1 MNEQEL
7 VERVRSLVPMVE
19 AHARQA
25 EEERKPVDV
34 VMKAI
39 EDAGVYRYFVP
50 KRYGGYEFPLTTFM
64 DIGMILGEACISTGW
79 VTTFCME
86 HNWLLALYNRTA
98 QDDIFGKQPYIIAPG
113 ALAPKGTATPVEG
126 GYRVTGRWEWGTGVM
141 HSDWVMV
148 GALIPS
154 SGSDQPELGMF
165 IIPRAQAEV
174 IDTWHTAGM
183 IGTGSNDIAV
193 NDVFVPAHL
202 VQNLSEMR
210 DGRCPGGEV
219 NDSYLYRMPM
229 LPVLGLTAAAPVVGG
244 ARKAVQIFRERLQ
257 ERFVYGTGTKQGEKP
272 VAQIRLGLLMA
283 RAETL
288 EARLKA
294 TACEVE
300 GWGKSGEPCPAMER
314 AKLRVQI
321 GSIVREAR
329 DIVRDVVEA
338 SGAHA
343 HFLDNPLQRIQRDL
357 HTASCHTVFDLDV
370 SAEQYG
376 RLLLGLAPNAPF

>member
-1 MNEQEL
+1 MEEQDL
-7 VERVRSLVPMVE
+7 VDRVRALAPMVA

-25 EEERKPVDV
+25 EEERKPVDS
-34 VMKAI
+34 VMQAI
-39 EDAGVYRYFVP
+39 EGAGVYRFFVP
-50 KRYGGYEFPLTTFM
+50 KRYGGYEFSLAAFM

-86 HNWLLALYNRTA
+86 HNWLLALYNQQA
-98 QDDIFGKQPYIIAPG
+98 QDEIFGKQPYIIAPG
-113 ALAPKGTATPVEG
+113 ALSPKGTATPVEG
-126 GYRVTGRWEWGTGVM
+126 GYRVSGRWEWGTGVM

-148 GALIPS
+148 GALTRS
-154 SGSDQPELGMF
+154 AASEQPDLYMF
-165 IIPRAQAEV
+165 LIPRQQAEI

-193 NDVFVPAHL
+193 NDVFVPGHL
-202 VQNLSEMR
+202 AQNIGDMR
-210 DGRCPGGEV
+210 DGRSPGAEV

-244 ARKAVQIFRERLQ
+244 ARKAVAIFQERLQ
-257 ERFVYGTGTKQGEKP
+257 ERYVYGTATKQGDKP
-272 VAQIRLGLLMA
+272 VAQIRLGLLKA
-283 RAETL
+283 RAESL
-288 EARLKA
+288 EAKLEA
-294 TACEVE
+294 TALEVE
-300 GWGKSGEPCPAMER
+300 AWGKCGVPCPAIER

-321 GSIVREAR
+321 GSIVRESR

-343 HFLDNPLQRIQRDL
+343 HFLDNPLQRIQRDV

-376 RLLLGLAPNAPF
+376 RLLLGLEPNAPF

>member
-7 VERVRSLVPMVE
+7 VERVRALAPMVE

-25 EEERKPVDV
+25 EEERKPVDA

-50 KRYGGYEFPLTTFM
+50 KRYGGYEFSLTTFM
-64 DIGMILGEACISTGW
+64 DIGMILGEACLSTGW

-86 HNWLLALYNRTA
+86 HNWLLALYNKQA
-98 QDDIFGKQPYIIAPG
+98 QDDIFGRQPYIIAPG

-126 GYRVTGRWEWGTGVM
+126 GYRLTGRWEWGTGVM

-148 GALIPS
+148 GGLTPIE
-154 SGSDQPELGMF
+154 GSDQPDLCMF
-165 IIPRAQAEV
+165 IVPRDQAEV

-193 NDVFVPAHL
+193 HDVFVPAHL

-210 DGRCPGGEV
+210 DGRCPGGKV

-244 ARKAVQIFRERLQ
+244 ASKAVKVFQERLQ

-272 VAQIRLGLLMA
+272 IAQIRLGLLKA
-283 RAETL
+283 RVESL
-288 EARLKA
+288 QARLKD
-294 TACEVE
+294 TAREVE
-300 GWGKSGEPCPAMER
+300 DWGKSGEPCPALER
-314 AKLRVQI
+314 ARLRVQI
-321 GSIVREAR
+321 GTIVREAR
-329 DIVRDVVEA
+329 DIARDAVEA

-343 HFLDNPLQRIQRDL
+343 HFLDNPLQRILRDV

>member
-1 MNEQEL
+1 MQEQEL
-7 VERVRSLVPMVE
+7 VERVRALAPMVE

-25 EEERKPVDV
+25 EEERKPVDA

-50 KRYGGYEFPLTTFM
+50 KEYGGYEFSLTTFM
-64 DIGMILGEACISTGW
+64 DIGMILGEACLSTGW

-86 HNWLLALYNRTA
+86 HNWLLSLYNQEA

-126 GYRVTGRWEWGTGVM
+126 GFRVTGRWEWGTGVM

-148 GALIPS
+148 GALMPS
-154 SGSDQPELGMF
+154 STSDTPDLGMF
-165 IIPRAQAEV
+165 IIPRDQAEV
-174 IDTWHTAGM
+174 VDTWHTAGM

-193 NDVFVPAHL
+193 NDVFVPQHR
-202 VQNLSEMR
+202 VQNIAEMR
-210 DGRCPGGEV
+210 DGQCPGAKV
-219 NDSYLYRMPM
+219 HDSYLYAMPM

-244 ARKAVQIFRERLQ
+244 ARKAVKVFQERLE

-272 VAQIRLGLLMA
+272 VAQIRLGLLKA
-283 RAETL
+283 RAESL
-288 EARLKA
+288 EAKLKA
-294 TACEVE
+294 TALEVE
-300 GWGKSGEPCPAMER
+300 SWGKRRERCPAVER

-321 GSIVREAR
+321 GTIVREAR
-329 DIVRDVVEA
+329 DIARDVVEA

-343 HFLDNPLQRIQRDL
+343 HFLDNPLQRILRDL

-376 RLLLGLAPNAPF
+376 RLLLGLEPNAPF